1 MGWTARALAIAVSL
15 TACGDGGDGE
25 RTDASGIADATVTD
39 AVPGPDATPPPGAI
53 VRLTPDRFLAPAGEQ
68 VTVSWA
74 AELAT
79 SCVVTTSGGDSQS
92 GTSGSLVVTV
102 DELTRVVAS
111 CDPPGDAS
119 LAAISLAPQCEG
131 EAVFDAL
138 QFFNGMIV
146 DGQGVQVTI
155 PDDVC
160 VVVTGSVGVFNP
172 APSDVVARLKT
183 VGGQI
188 FYQKAGLNGLDFV
201 SLESVGRLLLDY
213 QNGHFLPEV
222 AGVDDTYMAF
232 PGLLSITDPDDKQV
246 HVASGRIDL
255 RALGELAILINSYS
269 HPMLYH
275 YPRAIDLADG
285 ATIGSVWLSGTE
297 MTSVPVVIGEPAGVT
312 GDVTIRDN
320 ALLPHAAAVALVEAL
335 GGAQGVV
342 TICNN
347 LDDDPCP

>member
-1 MGWTARALAIAVSL
+1 VI
-15 TACGDGGDGE
+15 
-25 RTDASGIADATVTD
+25 DAD
-39 AVPGPDATPPPGAI
+39 PGPDATPPPGAI
-53 VRLTPDRFLAPAGEQ
+53 VRLTPDRFVAPAGEQ

-74 AELAT
+74 AEMAT
-79 SCVVTTSGGDSQS
+79 SCVVTTSLGDSRS

-102 DELTRVVAS
+102 DELTRVVAI

-119 LAAISLAPQCEG
+119 LAAISLAPECQG
-131 EAVFDAL
+131 EVVFDAL
-138 QFFNGMIV
+138 QFFNGMII
-146 DGQGVQVTI
+146 DAEGTAVTV

-160 VVVTGSVGVFNP
+160 IAVTDFVGVFSP
-172 APSDVVARLKT
+172 APPDVIARLKT
-183 VGGQI
+183 VGGQL
-188 FYQKAGLNGLDFV
+188 FFQKAGLNGLDFV

-213 QNGHFLPEV
+213 QNGHFPPDV

-232 PGLLSITDPDDKQV
+232 PRLLAITDPNKEV

-255 RALGELAILINSYS
+255 RALGELALGIRSYPDPVL
-269 HPMLYH
+269 HH

-285 ATIGSVWLSGTE
+285 ATIDRVWLTGTE
-297 MTSVPVVIGEPAGVT
+297 MTSVPMVIGDPEVVT

-320 ALLPHAAAVALVEAL
+320 DLLPHAAALALLESL
-335 GGAQGVV
+335 GGAEGVI